1 MERAVWIAVNQFAGE
16 VTAQARSVG
25 ALVVEQQVARNL
37 VAELRIVG
45 DLIEYLGA
53 GWLTGLEY

>member
-1 MERAVWIAVNQFAGE
+1 VWIAVNQSAGE
-16 VTAQARSVG
+16 VPAQARSVG

-53 GWLTGLEY
+53 GWLIGLEC